1 MDFDRWYE
9 RPAYVA
15 VIAFLAGAAIT
26 AIIFLLVGNGG
37 GDGDAPEPTAQ
48 LPATP
53 TITAVP
59 LGATVVPGAA
69 TAVPAVT
76 ETPPADGTPSAAQD
90 PDEALAAFVLSEF
103 GSEFIGECPTEP
115 EGAPEGIC
123 GSELYRS
130 DELVTFALGPPFSE
144 VIGEAVLTP
153 DADGNWVVNF
163 LPAPPLGG
171 PGLAVGAQAVVY
183 QVGNCLNFR
192 AEAST
197 GADVRSCQIDGTTG
211 PVVEGPIEADGVVW
225 WHLEALGWASEEF
238 LVPTG

>member
-37 GDGDAPEPTAQ
+37 GDGGAPETTAQ

-59 LGATVVPGAA
+59 LGATTVPGAA
-69 TAVPAVT
+69 TAIPAVT
-76 ETPPADGTPSAAQD
+76 ETPAADGTPSAAQD

-103 GSEFIGECPTEP
+103 GSEFIGVCPTEP

-123 GSELYRS
+123 GSE
-130 DELVTFALGPPFSE
+130 
-144 VIGEAVLTP
+144 AVLTP
-153 DADGNWVVNF
+153 DADGNWSVNF

-171 PGLAVGAQAVVY
+171 PGLSVGTGAVVY

-211 PVVEGPIEADGVVW
+211 PVVEGPIEADGVMW
-225 WHLEALGWASEEF
+225 WHLEGLGWASEEF